1 MPNAFKVKT
10 FDGSSTAADTAMTIY
25 TCPASTETTVI
36 GMSIANI
43 GTLQCLVDVVLE
55 TDTVDTE
62 TNSTVY
68 VVKGAP
74 IPVGSTFVP
83 VGGEQKIVM
92 QPTDV
97 LKVTSDVA
105 NSVDTTLSIL
115 EIS

>member
-1 MPNAFKVKT
+1 MANTFKVKT
-10 FDGSSTAADTAMTIY
+10 FDGSATAASTAMTIY
-25 TCPASTETTVI
+25 TCPSATQTTII

-43 GTLQCLVDVVLE
+43 GTTQCLVDVVLE
-55 TDTVDTE
+55 SDTVDVE

-68 VVKGAP
+68 IVKGAP

-83 VGGEQKIVM
+83 VGGDQKIVM

-115 EIS
+115 EIA